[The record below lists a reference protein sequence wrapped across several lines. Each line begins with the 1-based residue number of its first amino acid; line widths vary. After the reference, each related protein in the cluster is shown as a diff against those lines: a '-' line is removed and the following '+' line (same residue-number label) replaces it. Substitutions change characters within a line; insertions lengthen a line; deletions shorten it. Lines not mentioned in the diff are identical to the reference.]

1 MTRRLSPASPLA
13 LAACGLMALLAAL
26 PAQAQ
31 YKIVGPDGRVTY
43 TDRPPSP
50 QEAPAARREPLPAAA
65 TPTGGGNPPLPLA
78 LRQTAARFP
87 VVLYTVADCAP
98 CDSARQALR
107 QRGIPYNERQLTGSD
122 ELPTLE
128 RLTGGRGLPALTV
141 GTQALHGWAASA
153 WAQTLDLAGYPA
165 ASQLPRGWTPAP
177 VRPLVERAA
186 APPPAPVEAPEPAP
200 EPPPPPA
207 SGIRF

>member
-1 MTRRLSPASPLA
+1 MTRRPLPGFPATLA
-13 LAACGLMALLAAL
+13 TCGLLMLLVAP

-43 TDRPPSP
+43 TDRPPSA
-50 QEAPAARREPLPAAA
+50 QEAPAARPLPAAA
-65 TPTGGGNPPLPLA
+65 APAAGAHALLPLA
-78 LRQTAARFP
+78 LRQTVARFP

-107 QRGIPYNERQLTGSD
+107 QRGIPFNERQLQGSD

-128 RLTGGRGLPALTV
+128 RLTGGRGLPAMTV
-141 GTQALHGWAASA
+141 GTQALHGYAATA

-165 ASQLPRGWTPAP
+165 QSQLPRGWTPAP
-177 VRPLVERAA
+177 ARPLVERV
-186 APPPAPVEAPEPAP
+186 APPGPAPTRAPEPEPAP
-200 EPPPPPA
+200 EPPAPPA